1 MLFLPLYGILGPRP
15 LCCVDKPCG
24 KSLGLEPSLRAGSLS
39 LYGRRGQGLYVAD
52 RGRIRKNSPT
62 PGQYNIES
70 SATQALGRW
79 AVMSEDEWFG
89 ERQSSKRF
97 GETYSKRMDRMEE
110 KAWDQA
116 QGRTVWFLALI
127 FLSLTLLLYLGFRTD
142 KALTTSLQKIVFP
155 LGISLL
161 LSGLVTLLFYIQLDD
176 RQEARKKGPLFY
188 PIFSGVLAVICM
200 FLALSYMGVYPVGE
214 RSTMIVDMH
223 HQYAPL
229 LSLLKDRLLHG
240 GGVLYSFEV
249 GLGASFLPLFGY
261 YLASPLNLL
270 LCLFPDS
277 MLTDGILVITLI
289 KVGLAAAFFTACIQ
303 YIHRRRDL
311 SLVACS
317 LMYALMMYMLAYF
330 WNIMWLDVV
339 MILPLVVMSFEK
351 LMREGKYLP
360 YILTL
365 AYALYANYYIGFML
379 CLFLVLYFVFMFCAS
394 AVLWTG

>member
-1 MLFLPLYGILGPRP
+1 M
-15 LCCVDKPCG
+15 
-24 KSLGLEPSLRAGSLS
+24 
-39 LYGRRGQGLYVAD
+39 
-52 RGRIRKNSPT
+52 
-62 PGQYNIES
+62 
-70 SATQALGRW
+70 
-79 AVMSEDEWFG
+79 
-89 ERQSSKRF
+89 
-97 GETYSKRMDRMEE
+97 
-110 KAWDQA
+110 
-116 QGRTVWFLALI
+116 
-127 FLSLTLLLYLGFRTD
+127 SLTLLLYLGFRTD

-379 CLFLVLYFVFMFCAS
+379 CLFLVLYFVFYVLRKRRPLDRIGKSFVRFAVSSLIGGGLVMFLLLPVAVSLGDTSAAGGGLKEMAS
-394 AVLWTG
+394 NFDMFKLLGLSIYMT